1 MTNSALAITAHAQW
15 ANMVANV
22 TAAACGFDREQLFKE
37 AGIPLSAWDSV
48 SRVNQEELTALW
60 KLAQRL
66 TGRVDLGLDVLEHFH
81 FRTIGSLAFKMM
93 VAKTFR
99 QSILEALDQISLV
112 SEVWKFSLTEER
124 GLGVMRFRLANP
136 SLEVTHYSYDAFI
149 CACVRVLQDCFPNNT
164 YKYAE
169 IWFAH
174 PDFGLKDIY
183 EAKLSSHCRFN
194 CKEYALCLDAKLL
207 DLPLQSADPQ
217 LYESLDTSLDYQ
229 VRTLNSQS
237 AIIEK
242 AILKL
247 IDEGVAPSRQ
257 TVSAKLEI
265 GERTLLRRL
274 KDENLTY
281 KEVQEQVFEKF
292 TLRQLQRG
300 ESMEAIAEKLGYS
313 DAKSLGKMLKRRTG
327 LGIRQLRAGT

>member
-1 MTNSALAITAHAQW
+1 
-15 ANMVANV
+15 MVANV

-48 SRVNQEELTALW
+48 NRVNQEELTALW
-60 KLAQRL
+60 KLAQQL
-66 TGRVDLGLDVLEHFH
+66 TGRVDLGLDVLDHFH

-124 GLGVMRFRLANP
+124 GLGVMRFRLATPN
-136 SLEVTHYSYDAFI
+136 LEVTHYSYDAFI
-149 CACVRVLQDCFPNNT
+149 CACVRVLQDCFPSNT

-174 PDFGLKDIY
+174 PDFGLKEKY
-183 EAKLSSHCRFN
+183 ESKLNARCRFN
-194 CKEYALCLDAKLL
+194 CKEYALCLDGKLL

-217 LYESLDTSLDYQ
+217 LYESLDTSLDHQ

-247 IDEGVAPSRQ
+247 IDEGVAPSRH

-281 KEVQEQVFEKF
+281 KEVQEQVFEKL
-292 TLRQLQRG
+292 TLRRLQRG
-300 ESMEAIAEKLGYS
+300 EAMESIAEKLGYS

-327 LGIRQLRAGT
+327 LGIRQLRQST

>member
-1 MTNSALAITAHAQW
+1 
-15 ANMVANV
+15 MVANV

-48 SRVNQEELTALW
+48 NRVNQEELSALW
-60 KLAQRL
+60 KLAQQL
-66 TGRVDLGLDVLEHFH
+66 TGRGDIGLNVLDHFR
-81 FRTIGSLAFKMM
+81 FRTIGSLAFKMI

-99 QSILEALDQISLV
+99 QSILEALDQIFLA
-112 SEVWKFSLTEER
+112 SEVWTFSLTEECD
-124 GLGVMRFRLANP
+124 LGVMRFRLSNP
-136 SLEVTHYSYDAFI
+136 NLEVSHYSYDAFI
-149 CACVRVLQDCFPNNT
+149 CACVRVLQDGFPNNT
-164 YKYAE
+164 YKYAK

-174 PDFGLKDIY
+174 SGFGLKDIY

-194 CKEYALCLDAKLL
+194 SKEDALCLDAKLL
-207 DLPLQSADPQ
+207 GLPLQSADPQ

-229 VRTLNSQS
+229 VRTLNNQG

-247 IDEGVAPSRQ
+247 IDKGVAPSRQ
-257 TVSAKLEI
+257 TISAKLEI

-313 DAKSLGKMLKRRTG
+313 DAKSLGKMLKRRPG
-327 LGIRQLRAGT
+327 SGIRQLRAGT